1 MGSRANAAPRP
12 RLPEFLA
19 GDPLR
24 GIGALAIISYHTAS
38 ASLRS
43 AGVGERHAFRA
54 GAPDEFG
61 ALGPTIGPLIET
73 GGLLLGVFFV
83 LSGYLIGRPF
93 VFAVVRGEPLPR
105 LSSFARNRF
114 LRIVP
119 AFWFV
124 FTVLVIVY
132 GTRGASAWEI
142 LSAYSFVEY
151 VNRTSFAQV
160 YAQAWSLR
168 AELLFYVLVPLTA
181 WLLLRA
187 TRRLRRGAPLRTAIV
202 IALPLVAAV
211 IVVWVN
217 SWMLPEL
224 AGNSNPT
231 LGFHGLSLAL
241 VRVWYH
247 LPLVV
252 FYMFLPGLMLAA
264 LETFLPSRVERFGR
278 RHPRAAWAV
287 PTLVA
292 LTGFMLLYSVQRFD
306 PMSVPLGAAMIFTGI
321 SGFIGGLLLLQW
333 ATGSCWRL
341 LNNGL
346 LRWLGQRSY
355 SIYLVHLAIVAELAP
370 RIARE
375 LDYNYKQTYVA
386 LLAASIA
393 GSVLLGEVTFRL
405 VEAPFMNLK
414 ISGWRSSERAA
425 VFRRAAWWLPS
436 RAIEVMRR
444 RRRAPEAPAAEPVPE
459 SAAAS
464 EPPSSPSV
472 PSSS

>member
-1 MGSRANAAPRP
+1 M
-12 RLPEFLA
+12 
-19 GDPLR
+19 
-24 GIGALAIISYHTAS
+24 
-38 ASLRS
+38 
-43 AGVGERHAFRA
+43 V
-54 GAPDEFG
+54 
-61 ALGPTIGPLIET
+61 PTIGPLIQT
-73 GGLLLGVFFV
+73 GGLALVLFFAF
-83 LSGYLIGRPF
+83 SGYLIGRPF
-93 VFAVVRGEPLPR
+93 VFAVVRGEPMPR
-105 LSSFARNRF
+105 LSSYARNRF

-132 GTRGASAWEI
+132 GTRGASVWEI

-168 AELLFYVLVPLTA
+168 AEVLFYILVPITA

-187 TRRLRRGAPLRTAIV
+187 TRRLRSGARLRTAIV
-202 IALPLVAAV
+202 IALPLVVTV
-211 IVVWVN
+211 IVVSLNTWA
-217 SWMLPEL
+217 LPALIGKE
-224 AGNSNPT
+224 NPL
-231 LGFHGLSLAL
+231 LGFHGPSLAL
-241 VRVWYH
+241 ARVVYH
-247 LPLVV
+247 LPVVV
-252 FYMFLPGLMLAA
+252 FYLFMPGLILAA
-264 LETFLPSRVERFGR
+264 LETFLPSRAERFGR
-278 RHPRAAWAV
+278 RHPRAAWAL
-287 PTLVA
+287 PTLFA
-292 LTGFMLLYSVQRFD
+292 LTGLMLLYSVQRFD
-306 PMSVPLGAAMIFTGI
+306 PTSVALGSAMIFAGI
-321 SGFIGGLLLLQW
+321 SGVIGGPLLLQW
-333 ATGSCWRL
+333 GTGGCWRL
-341 LNNGL
+341 LDNRPL
-346 LRWLGQRSY
+346 AWLGQRSY
-355 SIYLVHLAIVAELAP
+355 SIYLVHLAIVVELAP

-436 RAIEVMRR
+436 RALEVIRGGR
-444 RRRAPEAPAAEPVPE
+444 HAPEAPAAEPVPE

-464 EPPSSPSV
+464 EPPASPSV